1 MALYS
6 VNEADGSLSEIP
18 ETSLS
23 GEGMRE
29 RGDLQ
34 RWLRDHPGALED
46 GLFVLAEEYSDWED
60 SNRSIDLLALD
71 GEGRLVVIELKRDE
85 GAFMDLQAIRYAAMV
100 SHMTFA
106 QAVDAHERYLRRR
119 GLECDARERILDHLG
134 ADDNGEAEIESG
146 RPRILLAARD
156 FPQELTTSVLWLND
170 AGLDISCVRLLP
182 YRVGDDLVLDVTQ
195 AIPLPEAK
203 DYTVR
208 IRDKEAEQERRT
220 YPNVDWTQQEIERLS
235 NLITNSFN
243 FRLLDM
249 CSERPGEWVSL
260 SDVRASGSE
269 EQQARWP
276 QARFGAGAL
285 AGLTQRV
292 RRGFGR
298 NNWPMEY
305 EYVTG
310 GDSRRYRFSKDIALW
325 WSAARQASRAAADES

>member
-1 MALYS
+1 MALYR
-6 VNEADGSLSEIP
+6 VDEADGSLSEIP

-23 GEGMRE
+23 GEGMKE

-34 RWLRDHPGALED
+34 RWLRDNPDALED
-46 GLFVLAEEYSDWED
+46 GLFVLAEEYGEWAD
-60 SNRSIDLLALD
+60 SSRRIDLLALD
-71 GEGRLVVIELKRDE
+71 RGGRLVVIELKRDE

-100 SHMTFA
+100 AHMTLDRA
-106 QAVDAHERYLRRR
+106 LDAHERYLRRR
-119 GLECDARERILDHLG
+119 GTEGDARERILEHLG
-134 ADDNGEAEIESG
+134 AEAGGEPEIESS

-195 AIPLPEAK
+195 VIPLPEAA

-220 YPNVDWTQQEIERLS
+220 YPNVDWTQEEIERLS
-235 NLITNSFN
+235 NLIASPFT

-249 CSERPGEWVSL
+249 CSKRPGEWVSL
-260 SDVRASGSE
+260 SDVRASGSA

-285 AGLTQRV
+285 AGLTKWV
-292 RRGFGR
+292 RREFGR
-298 NNWPMEY
+298 NNWPVDSEY
-305 EYVTG
+305 RQGRDTRSFRMSAEV
-310 GDSRRYRFSKDIALW
+310 AAW
-325 WSAARQASRAAADES
+325 WKAARAAAGEG